1 MSTSAPPPPPSSS
14 ARRRTLRPWYLVA
27 AMILAWLIG
36 VQGLSE
42 AFATLV
48 YLREGNLPDV
58 ASLTSNL
65 KDAAEPIESLMA
77 LQEAARLRTLGE
89 MSHLAF
95 PLSVGRFLLSV
106 LLVIASGMAMS
117 GRPGARMLAIQALLA
132 NAALATVTFWLL
144 RDARYAWVDSVMR
157 VGDVLPALP
166 SSAPADQ
173 REAWPLLLDRRLW
186 LWLPRARLI
195 LFDVGA
201 LVLATITLT
210 SPRTKAFF
218 EAVAAAQE
226 QTEDS

>member
-1 MSTSAPPPPPSSS
+1 
-14 ARRRTLRPWYLVA
+14 
-27 AMILAWLIG
+27 MILAWLIG

-58 ASLTSNL
+58 ATLTQGL
-65 KDAAEPIESLMA
+65 KDAAEPIEALMA

-89 MSHLAF
+89 MSYLAF
-95 PLSVGRFLLSV
+95 PLSAGRFLLSV

-117 GRPGARMLAIQALLA
+117 GRPGARLLAIQALLA

-144 RDARYAWVDSVMR
+144 RDARYAWVDSIMR
-157 VGDVLPALP
+157 VSEVLPTLP
-166 SSAPADQ
+166 ATAPADE
-173 REAWPLLLDRRLW
+173 REFWTRFLMNRRVW
-186 LWLPRARLI
+186 LWLPRVRLI

-201 LVLATITLT
+201 LLLAAITLT

>member
-1 MSTSAPPPPPSSS
+1 MSTSAPPPPPS
-14 ARRRTLRPWYLVA
+14 ARKRTLRPWYLVA

-58 ASLTSNL
+58 AALTASM
-65 KDAAEPIESLMA
+65 KDAAEPIEALMV

-89 MSHLAF
+89 MGPLAF
-95 PLSVGRFLLSV
+95 PLFAGRFLLSV
-106 LLVIASGMAMS
+106 LLVVASGMAMS

-132 NAALATVTFWLL
+132 NAALATLTFWLL
-144 RDARYAWVDSVMR
+144 RDARYAWVDAVVR

-166 SSAPADQ
+166 QAAPADQ

-186 LWLPRARLI
+186 LWLPRIRLI

-210 SPRTKAFF
+210 SPRTKAYF

>member
-1 MSTSAPPPPPSSS
+1 MSTSAPPPPPS
-14 ARRRTLRPWYLVA
+14 ARKRTLRPWYLVA

-58 ASLTSNL
+58 ATLTSSM
-65 KDAAEPIESLMA
+65 KDAAEPIEALMA

-89 MSHLAF
+89 MGYLAF
-95 PLSVGRFLLSV
+95 PLFAGRFLLSV

-117 GRPGARMLAIQALLA
+117 GRPGARALAIQALLA
-132 NAALATVTFWLL
+132 NAALATLTFWLL
-144 RDARYAWVDSVMR
+144 RDARYAWVDAVVR
-157 VGDVLPALP
+157 VRDVLPALP
-166 SSAPADQ
+166 ETTPADQ

-186 LWLPRARLI
+186 LWLPRVRLI